1 MEIPLTAGKSFD
13 RVASIGHPRPSQDLE
28 SKNMSTPA
36 KALTEKALLAMPAS
50 AYMNAAQ
57 LGFFRD
63 LLRKQRQDLL
73 DNATM
78 TIDHLRDGE
87 AEADPNDRA
96 TIEEEN
102 SIELRIRDRERKMLP
117 RVEAALKRIEDGQYG
132 FCEETGDPIGLRR
145 LLARPTTVFS
155 IEAQERHES
164 RQRIQ
169 GK

>member
-1 MEIPLTAGKSFD
+1 MTTIEKTLS
-13 RVASIGHPRPSQDLE
+13 
-28 SKNMSTPA
+28 
-36 KALTEKALLAMPAS
+36 EKALLAMPAK
-50 AYMNAAQ
+50 AYMNAEQ
-57 LGFFRD
+57 LAFFREL
-63 LLRKQRQDLL
+63 LLRQRQDLI
-73 DNATM
+73 DNASM

-117 RVEAALKRIEDGQYG
+117 RVDAALRRIENGQYG
-132 FCEETGDPIGLRR
+132 FCEETGEPIGLRR

>member
-1 MEIPLTAGKSFD
+1 MPTT
-13 RVASIGHPRPSQDLE
+13 
-28 SKNMSTPA
+28 SKP
-36 KALTEKALLAMPAS
+36 LTEKALLAMPAKS
-50 AYMNAAQ
+50 YMNAAQ

-63 LLRKQRQDLL
+63 LLNRQRQDLL

-102 SIELRIRDRERKMLP
+102 SLELRIRDRERKMLP
-117 RVEAALKRIEDGQYG
+117 RVDAALRRIDEGRYG
-132 FCEETGDPIGLRR
+132 FCEDTGEPIGLRR

-164 RQRIQ
+164 RQKIQ

>member
-1 MEIPLTAGKSFD
+1 MPNTAKPLS
-13 RVASIGHPRPSQDLE
+13 
-28 SKNMSTPA
+28 
-36 KALTEKALLAMPAS
+36 EKALLAMPAS
-50 AYMNAAQ
+50 SYTNAAQ
-57 LGFFRD
+57 LRFFRD
-63 LLRKQRQDLL
+63 LLSKQRQDLL

-102 SIELRIRDRERKMLP
+102 SLELRIRDRERKMLP
-117 RVEAALKRIEDGQYG
+117 RVDAALKRIDDGRYG
-132 FCEETGDPIGLRR
+132 FCEDTGEPIGLRR
-145 LLARPTTVFS
+145 LLARPTTVYS

>member
-1 MEIPLTAGKSFD
+1 MPNTAKPLS
-13 RVASIGHPRPSQDLE
+13 
-28 SKNMSTPA
+28 
-36 KALTEKALLAMPAS
+36 EKALLAMPNS
-50 AYMNAAQ
+50 SYMNAAQ
-57 LGFFRD
+57 LAFFRE
-63 LLRKQRQDLL
+63 LLLKQRQDLL

-117 RVEAALKRIEDGQYG
+117 RVDAALQRIDSGKYG
-132 FCEETGDPIGLRR
+132 YCEETGEPIGLKR
-145 LLARPTTVFS
+145 LLARPTTAFS

>member
-1 MEIPLTAGKSFD
+1 MATMTKPLS
-13 RVASIGHPRPSQDLE
+13 
-28 SKNMSTPA
+28 
-36 KALTEKALLAMPAS
+36 EKALLAMPS
-50 AYMNAAQ
+50 SSYMNAEQ
-57 LGFFRD
+57 LAFFRD
-63 LLRKQRQDLL
+63 LLRRQRQDLI
-73 DNATM
+73 DNASM

-117 RVEAALKRIEDGQYG
+117 RVDAALRRIDNGTFG
-132 FCEETGDPIGLRR
+132 FCDETGDPIGLRR
-145 LLARPTTVFS
+145 LLARPTTIYS

>member
-1 MEIPLTAGKSFD
+1 MPNTAKPLS
-13 RVASIGHPRPSQDLE
+13 
-28 SKNMSTPA
+28 
-36 KALTEKALLAMPAS
+36 EKALLAMPNS
-50 AYMNAAQ
+50 SYMNAAQ
-57 LGFFRD
+57 LGFFRE
-63 LLRKQRQDLL
+63 LLLKQRQDLL

-117 RVEAALKRIEDGQYG
+117 RVDAALQRIDSGTYG
-132 FCEETGDPIGLRR
+132 YCEETGEPIGLKR
-145 LLARPTTVFS
+145 LLARPTTAFS

>member
-1 MEIPLTAGKSFD
+1 MPTTTKTLS
-13 RVASIGHPRPSQDLE
+13 
-28 SKNMSTPA
+28 
-36 KALTEKALLAMPAS
+36 EKALLAMPAS
-50 AYMNAAQ
+50 SYMNEAQ
-57 LGFFRD
+57 LRFFRD
-63 LLRKQRQDLL
+63 LLNKQRQDLL

-102 SIELRIRDRERKMLP
+102 SLELRIRDRERKMLP
-117 RVEAALKRIEDGQYG
+117 RVDAALKRIDDGRYGYCED
-132 FCEETGDPIGLRR
+132 TGEPIGLRR
-145 LLARPTTVFS
+145 LLARPTTVYS

>member
-1 MEIPLTAGKSFD
+1 MPTTTRILS
-13 RVASIGHPRPSQDLE
+13 
-28 SKNMSTPA
+28 
-36 KALTEKALLAMPAS
+36 EKALLAMPAK
-50 AYMNAAQ
+50 AYMNEAQ
-57 LGFFRD
+57 LEFFRD
-63 LLRKQRQDLL
+63 LLRKQRQDLI

-117 RVEAALKRIEDGQYG
+117 RVEAALKRIADGRFG
-132 FCEETGDPIGLRR
+132 FCEETGEPIGLRR
-145 LLARPTTVFS
+145 LLARPTTSFS

>member
-1 MEIPLTAGKSFD
+1 MPTTLKTLS
-13 RVASIGHPRPSQDLE
+13 
-28 SKNMSTPA
+28 
-36 KALTEKALLAMPAS
+36 EKALLAMPAK
-50 AYMNAAQ
+50 AYMNAEQ
-57 LGFFRD
+57 LEFFRD
-63 LLRKQRQDLL
+63 LLRKQRQDLI
-73 DNATM
+73 DNASM

-117 RVEAALKRIEDGQYG
+117 RIEAALRRIDDGSYG
-132 FCEETGDPIGLRR
+132 YCEETGDPIGLRR
-145 LLARPTTVFS
+145 LLARPTTVYS

-164 RQRIQ
+164 RQRIL

>member
-1 MEIPLTAGKSFD
+1 MSNTAKPLS
-13 RVASIGHPRPSQDLE
+13 
-28 SKNMSTPA
+28 
-36 KALTEKALLAMPAS
+36 EKALLAMPAS
-50 AYMNAAQ
+50 SYMNEAQ
-57 LGFFRD
+57 LGYFRD

-102 SIELRIRDRERKMLP
+102 SLELRIRDRERKMLP
-117 RVEAALKRIEDGQYG
+117 RVEAALKRIEEGRYG
-132 FCEETGDPIGLRR
+132 YCEDTGEPIGLRR
-145 LLARPTTVFS
+145 LLARPTTVYS

>member
-1 MEIPLTAGKSFD
+1 MPNTAKPLS
-13 RVASIGHPRPSQDLE
+13 
-28 SKNMSTPA
+28 
-36 KALTEKALLAMPAS
+36 EKALLAMPGS
-50 AYMNAAQ
+50 SYMNAAQ
-57 LGFFRD
+57 LRFFRD
-63 LLRKQRQDLL
+63 LLSKQRQDLL

-117 RVEAALKRIEDGQYG
+117 RVDAALKRIDDGRYG
-132 FCEETGDPIGLRR
+132 FCEDTGEPIGLRR
-145 LLARPTTVFS
+145 LLARPTTVYS
-155 IEAQERHES
+155 LEAQERHES

>member
-1 MEIPLTAGKSFD
+1 
-13 RVASIGHPRPSQDLE
+13 
-28 SKNMSTPA
+28 
-36 KALTEKALLAMPAS
+36 
-50 AYMNAAQ
+50 
-57 LGFFRD
+57 
-63 LLRKQRQDLL
+63 
-73 DNATM
+73 M

-102 SIELRIRDRERKMLP
+102 AIELRIRDRERKMLP
-117 RVEAALKRIEDGQYG
+117 RVEAALQRIEAGAYG

-145 LLARPTTVFS
+145 LLARPTTAYS

>member
-1 MEIPLTAGKSFD
+1 MPTSHK
-13 RVASIGHPRPSQDLE
+13 P
-28 SKNMSTPA
+28 
-36 KALTEKALLAMPAS
+36 LTEKALLAMPS
-50 AYMNAAQ
+50 SSYMNAVQ
-57 LGFFRD
+57 LAFFRE
-63 LLRKQRQDLL
+63 LLNKQRQDLI
-73 DNATM
+73 DNASM

-117 RVEAALKRIEDGQYG
+117 RVEAALQRIDDGKYG
-132 FCEETGDPIGLRR
+132 FCEETGEPIGLPR
-145 LLARPTTVFS
+145 LLARPTTIYS

>member
-1 MEIPLTAGKSFD
+1 MPTTKQPLS
-13 RVASIGHPRPSQDLE
+13 
-28 SKNMSTPA
+28 
-36 KALTEKALLAMPAS
+36 EKALLAMPVS
-50 AYMNAAQ
+50 SYMNATQ
-57 LGFFRD
+57 LAFFRD
-63 LLRKQRQDLL
+63 LLRKQRQDLI
-73 DNATM
+73 DNASM

-117 RVEAALKRIEDGQYG
+117 RVEAALERIDNGKYG
-132 FCEETGDPIGLRR
+132 FCEETGEPIGLRR

>member
-1 MEIPLTAGKSFD
+1 MPTSHK
-13 RVASIGHPRPSQDLE
+13 P
-28 SKNMSTPA
+28 
-36 KALTEKALLAMPAS
+36 LTEKALLAMPS
-50 AYMNAAQ
+50 SSYMNAAQ
-57 LGFFRD
+57 LAFFRE
-63 LLRKQRQDLL
+63 LLNRQRQDLI
-73 DNATM
+73 DNASM

-117 RVEAALKRIEDGQYG
+117 RVEAALARIDSGKYG
-132 FCEETGDPIGLRR
+132 YCEETGEPIGLPR
-145 LLARPTTVFS
+145 LLARPTTIYS

>member
-1 MEIPLTAGKSFD
+1 MPTTAKPLS
-13 RVASIGHPRPSQDLE
+13 
-28 SKNMSTPA
+28 
-36 KALTEKALLAMPAS
+36 EKALLAMPAS
-50 AYMNAAQ
+50 SYMNAAQ
-57 LGFFRD
+57 LGFFRE

-96 TIEEEN
+96 TIEEEH
-102 SIELRIRDRERKMLP
+102 SLELRIRDRERKMLP
-117 RVEAALKRIEDGQYG
+117 PVDAALKRIDDGRYGYCED
-132 FCEETGDPIGLRR
+132 TGEPIGLRR
-145 LLARPTTVFS
+145 LLARPTTVYS

>member
-1 MEIPLTAGKSFD
+1 MPTTLK
-13 RVASIGHPRPSQDLE
+13 P
-28 SKNMSTPA
+28 
-36 KALTEKALLAMPAS
+36 LTEKALLAMPS
-50 AYMNAAQ
+50 SSYMNAAQ
-57 LGFFRD
+57 LAFFRE
-63 LLRKQRQDLL
+63 LLNKQRQDLI
-73 DNATM
+73 DNASM

-117 RVEAALKRIEDGQYG
+117 RVEAALARIDSGKYG
-132 FCEETGDPIGLRR
+132 FCEETGEPIGLPR
-145 LLARPTTVFS
+145 LLARPTTIYS

>member
-1 MEIPLTAGKSFD
+1 
-13 RVASIGHPRPSQDLE
+13 
-28 SKNMSTPA
+28 
-36 KALTEKALLAMPAS
+36 
-50 AYMNAAQ
+50 
-57 LGFFRD
+57 
-63 LLRKQRQDLL
+63 
-73 DNATM
+73 M

-117 RVEAALKRIEDGQYG
+117 RVEAALKRIENGTFG
-132 FCEETGDPIGLRR
+132 FCEETGDPIGLPR

>member
-1 MEIPLTAGKSFD
+1 MPTTTTK
-13 RVASIGHPRPSQDLE
+13 P
-28 SKNMSTPA
+28 
-36 KALTEKALLAMPAS
+36 LTEKALLAMPSS
-50 AYMNAAQ
+50 AYMNPAQ
-57 LGFFRD
+57 LAFFRD
-63 LLRKQRQDLL
+63 LLKKQRQDLL

-117 RVEAALKRIEDGQYG
+117 RVEAALKRIESGEYG
-132 FCEETGDPIGLRR
+132 YCEETGDPIGLRR
-145 LLARPTTVFS
+145 LLARPTASYS

>member
-1 MEIPLTAGKSFD
+1 MATT
-13 RVASIGHPRPSQDLE
+13 
-28 SKNMSTPA
+28 SKT
-36 KALTEKALLAMPAS
+36 LTEKALLAMPAS
-50 AYMNAAQ
+50 SYMNEAQ
-57 LGFFRD
+57 LAFFRD
-63 LLRKQRQDLL
+63 PLRKQRQDLL

-117 RVEAALKRIEDGQYG
+117 RVEAALQRIEAGAYG

-145 LLARPTTVFS
+145 LLARPTTAYS

>member
-1 MEIPLTAGKSFD
+1 MPTTTKPISEK
-13 RVASIGHPRPSQDLE
+13 DLQ
-28 SKNMSTPA
+28 
-36 KALTEKALLAMPAS
+36 AMPAKS
-50 AYMNAAQ
+50 YMNAAQ
-57 LGFFRD
+57 LRFFRD
-63 LLRKQRQDLL
+63 LLNKQRQDLL

-102 SIELRIRDRERKMLP
+102 SLELRIRDRERKMLP
-117 RVEAALKRIEDGQYG
+117 RVDAALKRIDDGRYGYCEDSG
-132 FCEETGDPIGLRR
+132 EPIGLRR
-145 LLARPTTVFS
+145 LLARPTTVYS

>member
-1 MEIPLTAGKSFD
+1 
-13 RVASIGHPRPSQDLE
+13 
-28 SKNMSTPA
+28 
-36 KALTEKALLAMPAS
+36 
-50 AYMNAAQ
+50 MNAAQ
-57 LGFFRD
+57 LRFFRD
-63 LLRKQRQDLL
+63 LLSRQRQALI
-73 DNATM
+73 DNASM

-102 SIELRIRDRERKMLP
+102 SLELRIRDRERKMLP
-117 RVEAALKRIEDGQYG
+117 RVEAALKRIDDGRYG
-132 FCEETGDPIGLRR
+132 YCEETGDPIGLRR
-145 LLARPTTVFS
+145 LLARPTTAYS

>member
-1 MEIPLTAGKSFD
+1 MNRLIPIRNRKQAMPNTAKPIS
-13 RVASIGHPRPSQDLE
+13 
-28 SKNMSTPA
+28 
-36 KALTEKALLAMPAS
+36 EKALLAMPGKS
-50 AYMNAAQ
+50 YMNAAQ
-57 LGFFRD
+57 LRFFHD
-63 LLRKQRQDLL
+63 LLSRQRQDLL

-102 SIELRIRDRERKMLP
+102 SLELRIRDRERKMLP
-117 RVEAALKRIEDGQYG
+117 RVDAALKRIDDGRYG
-132 FCEETGDPIGLRR
+132 FCEETGEPIGLRR
-145 LLARPTTVFS
+145 LLARPTTAYS

>member
-1 MEIPLTAGKSFD
+1 MPNTAKPLS
-13 RVASIGHPRPSQDLE
+13 
-28 SKNMSTPA
+28 
-36 KALTEKALLAMPAS
+36 EKALLAMPAS
-50 AYMNAAQ
+50 SYMNAAQ
-57 LGFFRD
+57 LRFFRD
-63 LLRKQRQDLL
+63 LLSKQRQDLL

-102 SIELRIRDRERKMLP
+102 SLELRIRDRERKMLP
-117 RVEAALKRIEDGQYG
+117 RVDAALKRIDDGRYG
-132 FCEETGDPIGLRR
+132 FCEDTGEPIGLRR
-145 LLARPTTVFS
+145 LLARPTTVYS

>member
-1 MEIPLTAGKSFD
+1 MPNTSTKPLS
-13 RVASIGHPRPSQDLE
+13 
-28 SKNMSTPA
+28 
-36 KALTEKALLAMPAS
+36 EKALLAMPQS
-50 AYMNAAQ
+50 AYMNEAQ

-63 LLRKQRQDLL
+63 LLRKQRQDLI
-73 DNATM
+73 DNASM

-117 RVEAALKRIEDGQYG
+117 RVEAALKRIDSGSFG
-132 FCEETGDPIGLRR
+132 FCEETGDPIGLKR

>member
-1 MEIPLTAGKSFD
+1 MPNTPTL
-13 RVASIGHPRPSQDLE
+13 
-28 SKNMSTPA
+28 SKTLS
-36 KALTEKALLAMPAS
+36 EKALLAMPAKS
-50 AYMNAAQ
+50 YMNAAQ
-57 LGFFRD
+57 LGFFRE
-63 LLRKQRQDLL
+63 LLRRQRQDLI
-73 DNATM
+73 DNASM

-117 RVEAALKRIEDGQYG
+117 RVEAALKRIDNGSFG
-132 FCEETGDPIGLRR
+132 FCEETGDPIGLKR

>member
-1 MEIPLTAGKSFD
+1 MPNTPTI
-13 RVASIGHPRPSQDLE
+13 
-28 SKNMSTPA
+28 SKTLS
-36 KALTEKALLAMPAS
+36 EKALLAMPAKS
-50 AYMNAAQ
+50 YMNAAQ
-57 LGFFRD
+57 LDFFRE
-63 LLRKQRQDLL
+63 LLRKQRQDLIN
-73 DNATM
+73 NASM

-117 RVEAALKRIEDGQYG
+117 RVEAALKRIENGTFG
-132 FCEETGDPIGLRR
+132 FCEETGDPIGLPR

>member
-1 MEIPLTAGKSFD
+1 MTDKSK
-13 RVASIGHPRPSQDLE
+13 P
-28 SKNMSTPA
+28 
-36 KALTEKALLAMPAS
+36 LTEKALLAMPGS
-50 AYMNAAQ
+50 SYMNAAQ

-63 LLRKQRQDLL
+63 LLNRQRQDLL

-117 RVEAALKRIEDGQYG
+117 RVDAALRRIDEGRFG

-145 LLARPTTVFS
+145 LLARPTTVYS

>member
-1 MEIPLTAGKSFD
+1 
-13 RVASIGHPRPSQDLE
+13 
-28 SKNMSTPA
+28 MSTMT
-36 KALTEKALLAMPAS
+36 KTLSEKALLSMPAS
-50 AYMNAAQ
+50 SYMNAAQ

-63 LLRKQRQDLL
+63 LLQKQRQDLI
-73 DNATM
+73 DNASM

-102 SIELRIRDRERKMLP
+102 ALELRIRDRERKMLP
-117 RVEAALKRIEDGQYG
+117 RVEAALKRIDNGQFG
-132 FCEETGDPIGLRR
+132 FCEETGDPIGLKR
-145 LLARPTTVFS
+145 LLARPTTSFS

>member
-1 MEIPLTAGKSFD
+1 MSNTTAKPLS
-13 RVASIGHPRPSQDLE
+13 
-28 SKNMSTPA
+28 
-36 KALTEKALLAMPAS
+36 EKALLAMPS
-50 AYMNAAQ
+50 SSYMNAVQ
-57 LGFFRD
+57 LRFFRD
-63 LLRKQRQDLL
+63 LLSKQRQDLL

-102 SIELRIRDRERKMLP
+102 SLELRIRDRERKMLP
-117 RVEAALKRIEDGQYG
+117 RVEAALKRIDDGRYG
-132 FCEETGDPIGLRR
+132 FCEETGEPIGLPR
-145 LLARPTTVFS
+145 LLARPTTVYS

>member
-1 MEIPLTAGKSFD
+1 MITTTKPLS
-13 RVASIGHPRPSQDLE
+13 
-28 SKNMSTPA
+28 
-36 KALTEKALLAMPAS
+36 EKALLAMPSS
-50 AYMNAAQ
+50 AYMNPAQ

-63 LLRKQRQDLL
+63 LLLRQRQDLIN
-73 DNATM
+73 NASM

-117 RVEAALKRIEDGQYG
+117 RVEAALKRIDEGHYG
-132 FCEETGDPIGLRR
+132 YCAETGDPIGLRR
-145 LLARPTTVFS
+145 LLARPTTAYS

-169 GK
+169 WK

>member
-1 MEIPLTAGKSFD
+1 MPTTTKILS
-13 RVASIGHPRPSQDLE
+13 
-28 SKNMSTPA
+28 
-36 KALTEKALLAMPAS
+36 EKTLLAMPGS
-50 AYMNAAQ
+50 SYMNAAQ
-57 LGFFRD
+57 LRFFRD
-63 LLRKQRQDLL
+63 LLSKQRKDLL

-102 SIELRIRDRERKMLP
+102 SLELRIRDRERKMLP
-117 RVEAALKRIEDGQYG
+117 RVEAALKRIDDGRYGYCED
-132 FCEETGDPIGLRR
+132 TGEPIGLRR
-145 LLARPTTVFS
+145 LLARPTTAYS

-164 RQRIQ
+164 RQRIL